1 MSVEFLLTSLI
12 VVVIPGTGVLYT
24 LTIGLNHGFRA
35 SVCAAFGCT
44 LGIIPAASAGI
55 LGLSAIFH
63 TSALAFQVIKIL
75 GVMYLFYMAWS
86 VWKDNGIRDLEE
98 TPALENHLRIAVRGT
113 LINVLNPKLSLFF
126 LAFLPQFLPPGT
138 ENIALYLTGLALVF
152 MAMTFVVF
160 VFLRR
165 VRRLGAPIRDRPPQC
180 HERDQGPVCRQ
191 LWAFGSQAC
200 VYGKVKRRSAPK
212 QNLTFCITGLQH

>member
-35 SVCAAFGCT
+35 SVWAAFGCT
-44 LGIIPAASAGI
+44 LGIIPATSAGI

-86 VWKDNGIRDLEE
+86 VWKDSGIRDLEE
-98 TPALENHLRIAVRGT
+98 TPALENHLRIAVTGT

-126 LAFLPQFLPPGT
+126 WLFCHNFCRKPPKILPL
-138 ENIALYLTGLALVF
+138 IS
-152 MAMTFVVF
+152 
-160 VFLRR
+160 
-165 VRRLGAPIRDRPPQC
+165 LGWP
-180 HERDQGPVCRQ
+180 
-191 LWAFGSQAC
+191 
-200 VYGKVKRRSAPK
+200 
-212 QNLTFCITGLQH
+212 

>member
-86 VWKDNGIRDLEE
+86 IWKDNGIR
-98 TPALENHLRIAVRGT
+98 
-113 LINVLNPKLSLFF
+113 
-126 LAFLPQFLPPGT
+126 
-138 ENIALYLTGLALVF
+138 
-152 MAMTFVVF
+152 
-160 VFLRR
+160 
-165 VRRLGAPIRDRPPQC
+165 
-180 HERDQGPVCRQ
+180 
-191 LWAFGSQAC
+191 
-200 VYGKVKRRSAPK
+200 
-212 QNLTFCITGLQH
+212 NL